1 MFKFLNKTA
10 ALMKGEINLLTL
22 NQNNLNYLLN
32 NGFELKRYEEQGL
45 SFYTKEIKDSHSL
58 KKLITHHY
66 EIQEDEEINTKGTS
80 FIMEI
85 QTNGESSQWLFT
97 GEYEKLGNLQD
108 QNQFIEYVK
117 EIVNLIN

>member
-1 MFKFLNKTA
+1 MD
-10 ALMKGEINLLTL
+10 
-22 NQNNLNYLLN
+22 

-85 QTNGESSQWLFT
+85 QTTGENPQWLFT
-97 GEYEKLGNLQD
+97 GEYEKLGILQD
-108 QNQFIEYVK
+108 QNQFIEFVK
-117 EIVNLIN
+117 KIEKVITIS

>member
-1 MFKFLNKTA
+1 M
-10 ALMKGEINLLTL
+10 LTL
-22 NQNNLNYLLN
+22 NQNNLNFLVD

-85 QTNGESSQWLFT
+85 QTTGKTLNGSLPVNMKSLVFFKT
-97 GEYEKLGNLQD
+97 KISLLNL
-108 QNQFIEYVK
+108 
-117 EIVNLIN
+117 

>member
-1 MFKFLNKTA
+1 MTTLNENNLKFL
-10 ALMKGEINLLTL
+10 LD
-22 NQNNLNYLLN
+22 

-66 EIQEDEEINTKGTS
+66 EIQEDEEINTKGSS

-85 QTNGESSQWLFT
+85 QTNGESPQWLFT
-97 GEYEKLGNLQD
+97 GEYEKLCILQD

-117 EIVNLIN
+117 DIANLIRSNLNN

>member
-1 MFKFLNKTA
+1 M
-10 ALMKGEINLLTL
+10 MLTL
-22 NQNNLNYLLN
+22 NQNNLNFLLD

-85 QTNGESSQWLFT
+85 QTTGENPQWLFT
-97 GEYEKLGNLQD
+97 GEYEKLGILQD
-108 QNQFIEYVK
+108 QNQFIEFVK
-117 EIVNLIN
+117 KVEKLVTC

>member
-1 MFKFLNKTA
+1 MD
-10 ALMKGEINLLTL
+10 
-22 NQNNLNYLLN
+22 
-32 NGFELKRYEEQGL
+32 NGFELKRYEKQGL

-85 QTNGESSQWLFT
+85 QTTGENPQWLFT
-97 GEYEKLGNLQD
+97 GKYEKLGILQD
-108 QNQFIEYVK
+108 QNQFIEFIKKIEKV
-117 EIVNLIN
+117 ITIS

>member
-1 MFKFLNKTA
+1 M
-10 ALMKGEINLLTL
+10 LTL
-22 NQNNLNYLLN
+22 NQNNLNFLLD

-85 QTNGESSQWLFT
+85 QTTGENPQWLFT
-97 GEYEKLGNLQD
+97 GEYEKLGILQD
-108 QNQFIEYVK
+108 QNQFIEFVK
-117 EIVNLIN
+117 KVEKLVTC

>member
-1 MFKFLNKTA
+1 M
-10 ALMKGEINLLTL
+10 LTL
-22 NQNNLNYLLN
+22 NQNNLNFLVD

-85 QTNGESSQWLFT
+85 QITGENPQWLFT
-97 GEYEKLGNLQD
+97 GEYEKLGILQD
-108 QNQFIEYVK
+108 QNQFIEFVK
-117 EIVNLIN
+117 KIEKVITIS

>member
-1 MFKFLNKTA
+1 MT
-10 ALMKGEINLLTL
+10 TL
-22 NQNNLNYLLN
+22 NVNNFRFLLD
-32 NGFELKRYEEQGL
+32 NGFKLKRYEEQGL

-66 EIQEDEEINTKGTS
+66 EIKEDEEINTKGSS

-85 QTNGESSQWLFT
+85 QTNGETPQWLFT
-97 GEYEKLGNLQD
+97 GKYEKLGILQD

-117 EIVNLIN
+117 EIVKLIRPNLNN

>member
-1 MFKFLNKTA
+1 M
-10 ALMKGEINLLTL
+10 LTL
-22 NQNNLNYLLN
+22 NQNNLNFLLD

-66 EIQEDEEINTKGTS
+66 EIQEDEEINTKGSS

-85 QTNGESSQWLFT
+85 LTNGKNPQWLFT
-97 GEYEKLGNLQD
+97 GEYEKLGILQD

-117 EIVNLIN
+117 DIANLIRPNLNN

>member
-1 MFKFLNKTA
+1 M
-10 ALMKGEINLLTL
+10 LTL
-22 NQNNLNYLLN
+22 NQNNLNFLVD

-66 EIQEDEEINTKGTS
+66 EIQEDEEINTKGTI

-85 QTNGESSQWLFT
+85 QTTGENPQWLFT
-97 GEYEKLGNLQD
+97 GEYEKLGILQD
-108 QNQFIEYVK
+108 QNQFIEFVK
-117 EIVNLIN
+117 KIEKVITIS

>member
-1 MFKFLNKTA
+1 M
-10 ALMKGEINLLTL
+10 MLTL
-22 NQNNLNYLLN
+22 NQNNLNFLLD

-66 EIQEDEEINTKGTS
+66 EIQEDEEINTKGSS

-85 QTNGESSQWLFT
+85 QTNGETPQWLFT
-97 GEYEKLGNLQD
+97 GEYEKLGILQD
-108 QNQFIEYVK
+108 QNQFIEIVK
-117 EIVNLIN
+117 KVEKLVTC

>member
-1 MFKFLNKTA
+1 M
-10 ALMKGEINLLTL
+10 LTL
-22 NQNNLNYLLN
+22 NQNNLNFLVD

-85 QTNGESSQWLFT
+85 QTTGENPQWLFT
-97 GEYEKLGNLQD
+97 GEYEKLGILQD
-108 QNQFIEYVK
+108 QNQFIEFVK
-117 EIVNLIN
+117 KIEKVITIS

>member
-1 MFKFLNKTA
+1 M
-10 ALMKGEINLLTL
+10 LTL
-22 NQNNLNYLLN
+22 NQNNLNFLLD

-66 EIQEDEEINTKGTS
+66 EIQEDEEINTKGSS

-85 QTNGESSQWLFT
+85 QTNGETPQWLFT
-97 GEYEKLGNLQD
+97 GEYEKLGILQD
-108 QNQFIEYVK
+108 QNQFIEIVK
-117 EIVNLIN
+117 KVEKLVTC